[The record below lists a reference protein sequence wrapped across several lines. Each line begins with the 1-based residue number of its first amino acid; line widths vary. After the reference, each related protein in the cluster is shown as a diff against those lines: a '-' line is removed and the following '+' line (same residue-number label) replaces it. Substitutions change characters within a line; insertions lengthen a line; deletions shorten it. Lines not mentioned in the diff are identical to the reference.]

1 MEDLRKT
8 LADWCKSDLYFL
20 IRYGMD
26 RKFFEHQ
33 WFLDRCREVEQSPDG
48 HLDLWSREHGKSTI
62 ITIGKT
68 IQDILRDPEITVGIF
83 SHTRPIAKSFLRV
96 IKREFE
102 SNARLKEWFPE
113 VLWDN
118 PQSQAPQWSEDG
130 GIIVKRKGNPP
141 EATVEASGLVDG
153 MPTGRH
159 YQLRVYDDVVTK
171 DSVNTPEQIAK
182 TTDAMDMSQNLG
194 KLGGTFRMIGT
205 RYALGDTY
213 DTYIKRGIVKPRI
226 YPATDDGTVDGNLV
240 YFTQQVWADKIN
252 SMSPAILASQMLQ
265 NPRATD
271 STIFDVEY
279 IKFWPADKALPDFD
293 AIYMSVDGAFSERTS
308 ADYSCILVVGVFQIE
323 QTSSHQVMVL
333 DCTLERLA
341 YPDLRDECIRQYQSK
356 FGANDKAVDAII
368 IEDKQSGSALI
379 PDLRRGGM
387 YTVPYNPGSLDKIGR
402 AHMTSQYIRNGNLWM
417 PESKK
422 NKGKPM
428 SWLNQMWEQLEYFP
442 NVVDALTQSLIA
454 LNKRGFLKG
463 NSAPERQAT
472 YWQKQMKGNYSGN

>member
-1 MEDLRKT
+1 
-8 LADWCKSDLYFL
+8 
-20 IRYGMD
+20 MD

-265 NPRATD
+265 N
-271 STIFDVEY
+271 
-279 IKFWPADKALPDFD
+279 L
-293 AIYMSVDGAFSERTS
+293 
-308 ADYSCILVVGVFQIE
+308 
-323 QTSSHQVMVL
+323 
-333 DCTLERLA
+333 
-341 YPDLRDECIRQYQSK
+341 
-356 FGANDKAVDAII
+356 
-368 IEDKQSGSALI
+368 
-379 PDLRRGGM
+379 
-387 YTVPYNPGSLDKIGR
+387 
-402 AHMTSQYIRNGNLWM
+402 TSQVGQ
-417 PESKK
+417 
-422 NKGKPM
+422 
-428 SWLNQMWEQLEYFP
+428 NQCNTENQ
-442 NVVDALTQSLIA
+442 
-454 LNKRGFLKG
+454 
-463 NSAPERQAT
+463 
-472 YWQKQMKGNYSGN
+472 